1 MDRKEALPTLP
12 EIDSPPMSPKKQF
25 RPMKTMDSYNSQEG
39 RSVEELK
46 ALIKSVLQHNYQ
58 AFEEV
63 RLKKIMDNRTQTFS
77 VVLPCGLAR
86 LLLEQENFESNPGLR
101 WFPIYSLGCPN

>member
-63 RLKKIMDNRTQTFS
+63 RLKKNGTIER
-77 VVLPCGLAR
+77 R
-86 LLLEQENFESNPGLR
+86 LLQYSCYVDLR
-101 WFPIYSLGCPN
+101 FCIVGARKFRK

>member
-1 MDRKEALPTLP
+1 
-12 EIDSPPMSPKKQF
+12 
-25 RPMKTMDSYNSQEG
+25 MKTMDSYNSQEG

-77 VVLPCGLAR
+77 IVLP
-86 LLLEQENFESNPGLR
+86 
-101 WFPIYSLGCPN
+101 